1 MTSEIQDFVVQ
12 EHTTPR
18 GVHWDLML
26 QSGEILLTFRL
37 NRPPEKS
44 LEQALNAERIKDHP
58 LKFLTYQ
65 GSVNQGRG
73 RVKPTESGTYT
84 VEHQSNS
91 QIDLSLN
98 GQILQGDFLLT
109 HVRDSQWLF
118 RKIEDA

>member
-12 EHTTPR
+12 EHIAPG

-26 QSGEILLTFRL
+26 RSGEILLTYRL
-37 NRPPEKS
+37 DGPPEES
-44 LEQALNAERIKDHP
+44 LRQALNAERIHDHP

-65 GSVNQGRG
+65 GPVNQGRG
-73 RVKPTESGTYT
+73 RVKLTESGTYST
-84 VEHQSNS
+84 GHQSDS

-98 GQILQGDFLLT
+98 GQILQGDFQLI
-109 HVRDSQWLF
+109 HVRDSHWLF

>member
-1 MTSEIQDFVVQ
+1 MTSEIQEFVIQ
-12 EHTTPR
+12 EHTTPE

-37 NRPPEKS
+37 DGPPEKV
-44 LEQALNAERIKDHP
+44 LYQTVNAERIHDHP

-65 GSVNQGRG
+65 GPVNQGRG
-73 RVKPTESGTYT
+73 RVKLTESGTYT
-84 VEHQSNS
+84 TKHRSDS

-98 GQILQGDFLLT
+98 GRVLQGDFLLT